1 MSCFGCFSFR
11 RSAFKKES
19 TSVAAR
25 AVTGK
30 SPGEFL
36 WFVYFTERK
45 LIFNYSL
52 C

>member
-30 SPGEFL
+30 SPGEFYGL
-36 WFVYFTERK
+36 STLLKE
-45 LIFNYSL
+45 N
-52 C
+52 